1 MRAAY
6 GNNWDGLMNFKID
19 LWIFGH
25 THEAVDEVVNGI
37 RFVSNPRG
45 YPNEETGFRPDLVVN
60 V

>member
-1 MRAAY
+1 M
-6 GNNWDGLMNFKID
+6 DFKID

-25 THEAVDEVVNGI
+25 THEAVDEVVNGV

-45 YPNEETGFRPDLVVN
+45 YPTEETGFRPDLVVS